1 MSKLYNMAML
11 MLAVLVIIAFF
22 IPWVAV
28 KSEQVGMVSKILTG
42 KKQAVIDNISAF
54 QVPILANGPD
64 ARLMLSVI
72 KIVNPN
78 VKDADKKSFLIWGIP
93 FLAVIIFIVS
103 HFFGNNKW
111 ANLIIGVLGV
121 AIFIFASYKIK
132 TTDFNKLVLNIEM
145 GPGLW
150 LTLWSFL
157 LMGATGFIR
166 FIAPAQKSK

>member
-11 MLAVLVIIAFF
+11 ALAVLVMIAFF

-28 KSEQVGMVSKILTG
+28 KSEQVGIVSKVLTG

-72 KIVNPN
+72 KIFNPN

-103 HFFGNNKW
+103 YFFGNNKW
-111 ANLIIGVLGV
+111 VNIIIGVLG
-121 AIFIFASYKIK
+121 AFIFVVVSYKIK
-132 TTDFNKLVLNIEM
+132 ITNLNKLVLNIEM
-145 GPGLW
+145 RPGLW

-157 LMGATGFIR
+157 LMGILGFTR
-166 FIAPAQKSK
+166 FASLFRKAK